1 MVVDGVVHR
10 EVAGT
15 VWRARR
21 VGSAIELDVDGDP
34 DLALDDLRARVA
46 EGLPWAP
53 VAELAHQDPRVA
65 DLVAR
70 RPGYR
75 PPITPDPFEAIVA
88 AISAQQVNLRWATTT
103 RTRLVERYGH
113 RRSIG
118 GVDVWAFPRP
128 EALAAAD
135 PAEIRGMQWTS
146 RKAEYVVGVARDV
159 TDGLLDGLD
168 GLGDEAVVER
178 LTSVRGL
185 GRWTAEQVLARSLA
199 RPGAVAAGDLGV
211 RKAVSLLWHRADE
224 VLDEA
229 AVRDTVAGWGDAANW
244 VTHLLL
250 EDLADGLASRP

>member
-1 MVVDGVVHR
+1 MIVDGVVHR
-10 EVAGT
+10 EVDGT
-15 VWRARR
+15 LWRARQA
-21 VGSAIELDVDGDP
+21 GTAIELDVDGDE
-34 DLALDDLRARVA
+34 AVAMADLRARVA

-53 VAELAHQDPRVA
+53 VADLAGRDPRVA

-70 RPGYR
+70 RSGYR

-103 RTRLVERYGH
+103 RTRLVERYGR

-118 GVDVWAFPRP
+118 GVVVWAFPHP
-128 EALAAAD
+128 ETLASAD
-135 PAEIRGMQWTS
+135 PSEIRAMQWTT
-146 RKAEYVVGVARDV
+146 RKAEYVVGVARAV
-159 TDGLLDGLD
+159 TEGLLAGLD
-168 GLGDEAVVER
+168 DLPDEGVVER

-199 RPGAVAAGDLGV
+199 RPAAVAAGDLGV

-229 AVRDTVAGWGDAANW
+229 TVRDTVAGWGDAANW

-250 EDLADGLASRP
+250 EDLAEGLASAP